1 MLDKLNQL
9 PLAGKLGIAV
19 LIAALIGGLGWYF
32 IVQPVKDE
40 TAQNMVKLQKLQE
53 KNKKLKDFETKVSQ
67 LERDIAA
74 LRGQMDLQKKI
85 VPDDKEADHFIV
97 LLQDTATS
105 TGVNLRKLVA
115 KPVVNRDYY
124 SEMPFALEMDGTYYG
139 LLAFFDRLSR
149 QERIV
154 NASDLQMLASNNE
167 PGATVSVQCTTKTFY
182 SRPESEMTKPPA
194 PKGKKR

>member
-9 PLAGKLGIAV
+9 PIAAKLGVAV

-32 IVQPVKDE
+32 IVQPVKDQ
-40 TAQNMVKLQKLQE
+40 TAQDMVKLQKLEE
-53 KNKKLKDFETKVSQ
+53 KNKKLKDFETKVNQ

-105 TGVNLRKLVA
+105 TGVNLRKLSA

-124 SEMPFALEMDGTYYG
+124 SEMPFEIEMDGSYYG

-154 NASDLQMLASNNE
+154 NASDLQMLADKGD
-167 PGATVSVQCTTKTFY
+167 PGATVAVKCTTKTFY
-182 SRPESEMTKPPA
+182 SRPESEMTQ